1 MSIEDLQSDLERNL
15 TELDDKLF
23 MSLDDVKAYFKTTIY
38 PLLASV
44 GSELEEIDNDVAD
57 MVQQSEDILQPE
69 TAGLF
74 AMIIGNTI
82 QLCGALQKRLKDNK
96 NDAVWAQ
103 KIAQTMHICE
113 LGRNTLEQITVQP
126 DAEEADPDADADD
139 EPDVVERGLSSVPP
153 ASNENGAA
161 NVDA

>member
-15 TELDDKLF
+15 TELDAQTF
-23 MSLDDVKAYFKTTIY
+23 ASLDDVKAYFKSTIY

-44 GSELEEIDNDVAD
+44 SSELEEIDNDVAD

-74 AMIIGNTI
+74 AMIIGNAI

-113 LGRNTLEQITVQP
+113 LGKNTLDQITVQP
-126 DAEEADPDADADD
+126 DADEDQDPAA
-139 EPDVVERGLSSVPP
+139 EPDDVVERGLTSVP

>member
-1 MSIEDLQSDLERNL
+1 MSIEELQSDIERNL
-15 TELDDKLF
+15 GELDAQAFLSF
-23 MSLDDVKAYFKTTIY
+23 DDIKTYLKSTIF

-74 AMIIGNTI
+74 AMLCGNTI

-103 KIAQTMHICE
+103 KIAQTMQLCE
-113 LGRNTLEQITVQP
+113 LVRNTLAEITVQP
-126 DAEEADPDADADD
+126 DADPEPDPADA
-139 EPDVVERGLSSVPP
+139 EPDVVERGLTSVPP
-153 ASNENGAA
+153 ASNENGAT